1 MATIKK
7 KILRVRRGTTEFN
20 ESDRLR
26 GRIDHSLNLTGLA
39 ALSRLLLLENPLRR
53 WTVVGFRN
61 STSRPDEGS

>member
-7 KILRVRRGTTEFN
+7 KILRARRGTTEFN

-26 GRIDHSLNLTGLA
+26 GRA

-61 STSRPDEGS
+61 STSRLDEGS